1 MNLMYRNK
9 GIGKLLYLR
18 QISPV
23 IFEMNM
29 ESYFC
34 HVLILIFFRLYYEYG
49 KMRGEVN
56 AYVIKRY
63 R

>member
-29 ESYFC
+29 E
-34 HVLILIFFRLYYEYG
+34 R
-49 KMRGEVN
+49 
-56 AYVIKRY
+56 
-63 R
+63 